1 MTQTIEVT
9 EGKGVL
15 IGHGFYYDQLQP
27 GFRFYTMGRT
37 VTEADLVAFINLSWL
52 NEEGFVSIAPETPH
66 TIQGR
71 FIPGCMIYIV
81 AEGLITPSMQFT
93 GQAFLHT
100 VLDHKAP
107 VVVGDTI
114 HVEVE
119 IVEVRRT
126 SKGNRGLVRALNRVV
141 NQRGETVLE
150 YTPLR
155 MIKGS
160 PANAAG
166 AE

>member
-1 MTQTIEVT
+1 MTQAIDSGS
-9 EGKGVL
+9 GKGLL
-15 IGHGFYYDQLQP
+15 IGHGFFYDQLKP
-27 GFRFYTMGRT
+27 GFRFYTMSRT

-52 NEEGFVSIAPETPH
+52 NEEGFVSKVPESPH
-66 TIQGR
+66 TIEGR
-71 FIPGCMIYIV
+71 FVPGCMIYIF
-81 AEGLITPSMQFT
+81 AEGLITPSMQLT

-100 VLDHKAP
+100 ELNHKAP

-119 IVEVRRT
+119 ITDVRRT
-126 SKGNRGLVRALNRVV
+126 SKGNRGLVRARNRVV
-141 NQRGETVLE
+141 NQSGVTVLE

-160 PANAAG
+160 PD
-166 AE
+166 AERAHR

>member
-1 MTQTIEVT
+1 MTQTIQT
-9 EGKGVL
+9 AKGRLV
-15 IGHGFYYDQLQP
+15 GHGFFFDQLSA
-27 GFRFYTMGRT
+27 GDRFYTMGRT
-37 VTEADLVAFINLSWL
+37 VTETDLVSFVNLSWL
-52 NEEGFVSIAPETPH
+52 NEEGFVSTEPETPH

-71 FIPGCMIYIV
+71 FIPGCLIYIM
-81 AEGLITPSMQFT
+81 AEGLMTPTMQFT

-100 VLDHKAP
+100 ELHHKAP

-119 IVEVRRT
+119 IVESRPA

-155 MIKGS
+155 MLKGS
-160 PANAAG
+160 PERQSAA
-166 AE
+166 